1 MACGRKKKSIPFKI
15 PKNCPV
21 CNSLSIRKKDDA
33 TFRCTNY
40 SCTAKITGSIEHY
53 VSKNSLNI
61 DGLGIKIIDLLLS
74 KKIIEDAGDLYN
86 LNLEELSQTQ
96 YPAVLIQTSEEL
108 REDAEIGSGA
118 RTRMGT
124 IDFVVLGFVKGS
136 NTNID
141 TLRNAL
147 ITAIETALETDITRD
162 SNALDTEVVHVETD
176 EGTLFPVGGVVMTI
190 RCIYKYL
197 AGTPSRP

>member
-1 MACGRKKKSIPFKI
+1 MSVREDIASNIKTVIDAISSPDIRLCTRQPF
-15 PKNCPV
+15 
-21 CNSLSIRKKDDA
+21 
-33 TFRCTNY
+33 
-40 SCTAKITGSIEHY
+40 E
-53 VSKNSLNI
+53 
-61 DGLGIKIIDLLLS
+61 
-74 KKIIEDAGDLYN
+74 
-86 LNLEELSQTQ
+86 LEELSQAQ

-162 SNALDTEVVHVETD
+162 SNALDTEVVQVETD
-176 EGTLFPVGGVVMTI
+176 DT
-190 RCIYKYL
+190 
-197 AGTPSRP
+197 